1 MTRWCEIAREEG
13 ASVDGAMQARLCM
26 METVAA
32 KAGRELGKQSVLT
45 LTLTLTFALTLAVAL
60 ALTWT
65 QASRASARS

>member
-32 KAGRELGKQSVLT
+32 KAGRELGEQLRVKC
-45 LTLTLTFALTLAVAL
+45 
-60 ALTWT
+60 
-65 QASRASARS
+65 